1 MQHRLGI
8 AVGGTFGIV
17 TTILRLGRGKAKML
31 RQICSASL
39 CVPRRAPGEHH
50 GANRERASRLAV
62 AGLAVC
68 LTSGVPPLPTA
79 AQDST
84 GSADACSLLANAD
97 VARITGRCLDGD
109 PEPTALGGSSACTY
123 GGGAAQVMLF
133 SGEGFDAFVRG
144 FGHNDEPV
152 KPR

>member
-1 MQHRLGI
+1 
-8 AVGGTFGIV
+8 
-17 TTILRLGRGKAKML
+17 ML
-31 RQICSASL
+31 RQICSPSL
-39 CVPRRAPGEHH
+39 GVPNQAPGGPHGANGERAPG
-50 GANRERASRLAV
+50 LAV

-68 LTSGVPPLPTA
+68 LAGGGPPLPTA

-123 GGGAAQVMLF
+123 GGGTAQGMLF
-133 SGEGFDAFVRG
+133 SGERFDAFVRG
-144 FGHNDEPV
+144 
-152 KPR
+152 